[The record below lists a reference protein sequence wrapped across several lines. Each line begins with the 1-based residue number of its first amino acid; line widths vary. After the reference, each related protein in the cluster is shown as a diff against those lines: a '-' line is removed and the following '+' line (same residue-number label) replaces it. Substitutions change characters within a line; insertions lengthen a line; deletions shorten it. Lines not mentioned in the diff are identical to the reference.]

1 MDQKIAAAIQ
11 SYSLEWNFFVFKT
24 FANLH
29 LAFAT
34 KLEKKPKKEDQKLEK
49 SKPAVEPRE
58 DVNPVIEEQNLV
70 DYDNGKIVS
79 VRTHNCKFSKK
90 YFQAYEGFVLFLGHN
105 FVELFLVV
113 VINLDGDVHSE
124 LLVATKLNWRDD
136 PGGCLCEYFDIR

>member
-11 SYSLEWNFFVFKT
+11 SYSLEWNFLVFKT

-34 KLEKKPKKEDQKLEK
+34 KLEKKPNKEDQKLEK

-113 VINLDGDVHSE
+113 LINLDGDVHSE
-124 LLVATKLNWRDD
+124 LLVATKLNWKDD
-136 PGGCLCEYFDIR
+136 PGGGCCEYFDIR

>member
-1 MDQKIAAAIQ
+1 M
-11 SYSLEWNFFVFKT
+11 
-24 FANLH
+24 
-29 LAFAT
+29 
-34 KLEKKPKKEDQKLEK
+34 EK

-124 LLVATKLNWRDD
+124 LLVATKLNWKDD
-136 PGGCLCEYFDIR
+136 PGGGCCEYFDI

>member
-1 MDQKIAAAIQ
+1 M
-11 SYSLEWNFFVFKT
+11 
-24 FANLH
+24 
-29 LAFAT
+29 AFAT
-34 KLEKKPKKEDQKLEK
+34 KLEKKPNKEDQELEK
-49 SKPAVEPRE
+49 SKLAVEPRE

-90 YFQAYEGFVLFLGHN
+90 YFQAYGGFVLFLGHN

-124 LLVATKLNWRDD
+124 LLVATKLNWKDD
-136 PGGCLCEYFDIR
+136 PGGGCCEYFDIR